1 MSFGFPRLVM
11 LDDVGRVCAGLLVLK
26 PGAAWLHGA
35 HSPHEK
41 SRADVGSAEKLQIGY
56 FL

>member
-11 LDDVGRVCAGLLVLK
+11 LDDVGRVCAGLLVPK